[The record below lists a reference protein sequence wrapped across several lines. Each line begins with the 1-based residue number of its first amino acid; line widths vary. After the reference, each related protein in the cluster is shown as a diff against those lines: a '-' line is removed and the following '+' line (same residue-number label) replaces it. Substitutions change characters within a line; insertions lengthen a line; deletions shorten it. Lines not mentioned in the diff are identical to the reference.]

1 MSTLL
6 NEQAVVDKLQLR
18 RNGLRK
24 WLAEQAPNCDREQ
37 AHLDSGT
44 SERVYW
50 HYGYAVALRDALAL
64 LERSASARKH

>member
-6 NEQAVVDKLQLR
+6 NEQAVIDQLQLR
-18 RNGLRK
+18 HNSLRK
-24 WLAEQAPNCDREQ
+24 WLTEHAPDCGQEQ

-64 LERSASARKH
+64 LEGGASARKH